1 MEKKNQNTNKKIIQT
16 SNKQVHQ
23 MRDTRTKNASQKRSK
38 KHRKKQVFG
47 RQSIFAGGFCI
58 VAALAIVIGI
68 FVSNKTKTPYE
79 KQVITLYEKE
89 NESLA
94 EQQTNPE
101 AGMDEGIS
109 SGLKQVRDYGVKLPE
124 SFQNPPIFES
134 TFTSTGDTVLDT
146 ANRYA
151 AMYDYDK
158 AIETIQAVSG
168 YESNEEY
175 TKALEEYDLEKSRLF
190 QWNDNYTITHIFFH
204 TLIVDPEKTF
214 DVSLSSKAQ
223 VIAYN
228 EAMTTIDEFVKIIQK
243 MYDDGYVL
251 VGLHDVAEMVTQPDG
266 TQIMQ
271 MKPIYLPAGKTPFVL
286 SQDDVCYY
294 EYMDGDGFASR
305 MIIGEDGKP
314 TNEMK
319 MDDGSVSVGSYD
331 LVPLLDDFIKEHPD
345 FSYRGAKACIAFTGY
360 NGILGYR
367 TDSAYNTDEY
377 KAEHPDF
384 NFEEERANAAKVVQ
398 CLRDDGFEIASHSWG
413 HRNMGTIPMDKFRED
428 TDKWA
433 NEVETLTGPC
443 DIILFPFGS
452 DIGDWH
458 PYDTS
463 SERFQYL
470 YNKGFRYFCNVDSS
484 QYFVQ
489 IGDDYMRQGR
499 RNLDGYRMYYDL
511 PESGVGGDH
520 LSDLFDVNEVF
531 DRSRPTP
538 VPKMTE

>member
-16 SNKQVHQ
+16 SNKQVNQ

-68 FVSNKTKTPYE
+68 FVSNKTKIPYE

-168 YESNEEY
+168 YESNAEY

-294 EYMDGDGFASR
+294 EYMTGQGFADR
-305 MIIGEDGKP
+305 FVLDENGKIK
-314 TNEMK
+314 NCVWEAK
-319 MDDGSVSVGSYD
+319 KRGVYMDDCHGRVHWSYPNLQNAFSQGFYPDIISSDLVRVSEYTRPGFSLLYAMSVNSAAGMPVEKILQSVTYTPAKVLGIESKAGEIREGAPADVAILDIRDVKDKTFTDNYGNSVSGNK
-331 LVPLLDDFIKEHPD
+331 LFVPLMTVRAGRTA
-345 FSYRGAKACIAFTGY
+345 YR
-360 NGILGYR
+360 
-367 TDSAYNTDEY
+367 
-377 KAEHPDF
+377 
-384 NFEEERANAAKVVQ
+384 
-398 CLRDDGFEIASHSWG
+398 
-413 HRNMGTIPMDKFRED
+413 
-428 TDKWA
+428 
-433 NEVETLTGPC
+433 
-443 DIILFPFGS
+443 
-452 DIGDWH
+452 
-458 PYDTS
+458 
-463 SERFQYL
+463 
-470 YNKGFRYFCNVDSS
+470 
-484 QYFVQ
+484 Q
-489 IGDDYMRQGR
+489 I
-499 RNLDGYRMYYDL
+499 
-511 PESGVGGDH
+511 
-520 LSDLFDVNEVF
+520 FF
-531 DRSRPTP
+531 
-538 VPKMTE
+538 